1 MTAAAPHLESG
12 RAAPAASLA
21 ALAESGLLFLPV
33 WLLVVD
39 EGGSSAGPLAS
50 YPAFVALFTGSV
62 AAATAF
68 RHSSAMPSAVAA
80 GAVGVGLAQALVWGK
95 GVGLAGTGVLVILAL
110 LMALRTVVLA
120 HRDWRDPVAESF
132 VVGTLVLLAEVV
144 VGTSGEGSVWE
155 AYLPAVAA
163 QFFLGSLGSRAAS
176 VWLAGRIGA
185 IPDRGSRPRLRS
197 AVLILGGLAAVLLG
211 AAVLAAPHGVLPR
224 AGGFALFLLGQIVYG
239 LAFVTSRTIAGPIA
253 WLVERLD
260 IDLSFVTEAARNLEG
275 FLRRGRP
282 RPTSG
287 SSPLLRFLGVV
298 VLAAVGFLLFRA
310 IRRYRELAGVAR
322 VAGRTFEPESTTD
335 RIDPRPGLRRRS
347 AKGRRELPA
356 DRVRR
361 WYAEALLA
369 TERLGLSRPP
379 SRTPGEYLR
388 TVTSAFPEC
397 AREFTALTSAYE
409 GVRYGGETLPNSAID
424 RLDASRQRMMAALR
438 RAKPIE
444 EDDA

>member
-1 MTAAAPHLESG
+1 MTVAWPHLESG
-12 RAAPAASLA
+12 RAVPAACLG
-21 ALAESGLLFLPV
+21 ALAESGLFFLPV
-33 WLLVVD
+33 WLLVVE
-39 EGGSSAGPLAS
+39 EGGASTGPLAS

-62 AAATAF
+62 AAATGF

-95 GVGLAGTGVLVILAL
+95 GGLAGTGLLVILSL
-110 LMALRTVVLA
+110 LVALRTVVLA

-144 VGTSGEGSVWE
+144 LGTSGEGSVWE
-155 AYLPAVAA
+155 PYLPAVAA

-185 IPDRGSRPRLRS
+185 TPDRGSRPRLRS
-197 AVLILGGLAAVLLG
+197 AVLILGGLAAVLLV
-211 AAVLAAPHGVLPR
+211 AAVLGAPHGVLPR
-224 AGGFALFLLGQIVYG
+224 AGGLALFLMGQLVYG

-275 FLRRGRP
+275 FLQRGGP

-287 SSPLLRFLGVV
+287 SSPLLRFLGVA
-298 VLAAVGFLLFRA
+298 VLGALGFLVFRA
-310 IRRYRELAGVAR
+310 IRRYRELASVAR
-322 VAGRTFEPESTTD
+322 VAGRTLEPESTTD

-347 AKGRRELPA
+347 AKRRRGLPF

-388 TVTSAFPEC
+388 AVTSAFPEC
-397 AREFTALTSAYE
+397 AREFTALTRAYE
-409 GVRYGGETLPNSAID
+409 AVRYGGETLPNSAMD
-424 RLDASRQRMMAALR
+424 RLDASRQTLMAALR

-444 EDDA
+444 EDEA

>member
-1 MTAAAPHLESG
+1 MTVARPVAESA
-12 RAAPAASLA
+12 RAVPAACLA
-21 ALAESGLLFLPV
+21 ALAEGGLLFLPL

-39 EGGSSAGPLAS
+39 EGGGSAGPLAS

-68 RHSSAMPSAVAA
+68 RHSPVMPSAVAA
-80 GAVGVGLAQALVWGK
+80 GAVGVGVAQALVWGNA
-95 GVGLAGTGVLVILAL
+95 GLAGTGLLVILAL
-110 LMALRTVVLA
+110 LVAFRTMVLA

-132 VVGTLVLLAEVV
+132 FVGTLVLLAEVV
-144 VGTSGEGSVWE
+144 VGTAGEGSGWQP
-155 AYLPAVAA
+155 YLPVVAA

-176 VWLAGRIGA
+176 VWLAGRLGSV
-185 IPDRGSRPRLRS
+185 PDRGSRPRVRS
-197 AVLILGGLAAVLLG
+197 AVLILGGLGAVLLTAAVLG
-211 AAVLAAPHGVLPR
+211 APHGVLAR

-239 LAFVTSRTIAGPIA
+239 LAFVMSRTIAGPIA
-253 WLVERLD
+253 WLVEWLD

-275 FLRRGRP
+275 FLRRGPP

-287 SSPLLRFLGVV
+287 SSPLLRLIGVA

-322 VAGRTFEPESTTD
+322 TPGRALEPESTTD
-335 RIDPRPGLRRRS
+335 RGDPHARRPRRS
-347 AKGRRELPA
+347 PRRRRELPA

-369 TERLGLSRPP
+369 MERAGLPKPP
-379 SRTPGEYLR
+379 SRTPREYLR

-397 AREFTALTSAYE
+397 AGGFTALTRAYE
-409 GVRYGGETLPNSAID
+409 DVRYGGETLPNSAVE
-424 RLDASRQRMMAALR
+424 RLDASRQTMMAVLR

-444 EDDA
+444 DEA